1 MVPKGLRV
9 SLVQPGHKV
18 LPGLQGRLVP
28 KVQRVKQAQWV
39 LKGPPG
45 LRVLQGPKVLQ
56 V

>member
-9 SLVQPGHKV
+9 SLVQPGHKA

-28 KVQRVKQAQWV
+28 KAQRVKQAQWV
-39 LKGPPG
+39 LKGRRV
-45 LRVLQGPKVLQ
+45 LLVLQGPKVLQ